1 MGNQEE
7 SVVFFFPLAIHLP
20 TRLIPLYVPPF
31 PFFFDTTFFAFLR
44 LVSDLSPWTCLC
56 PWLHQILRHATLKKY
71 PNRFDLRIL
80 ENLKKIFIYSKRA
93 FYHFN
98 QRLAKKARS
107 EIRHL
112 DPIRRNDEMVA
123 YPTTRNALL
132 CETKVSQKWNCNEIR
147 RLFLLTGKI
156 RRDIV

>member
-20 TRLIPLYVPPF
+20 TRLIPLYVPPPF

-44 LVSDLSPWTCLC
+44 LVSDLPPWTCLC

-71 PNRFDLRIL
+71 PNRFDLRIV

-147 RLFLLTGKI
+147 RLFLLTGKN
-156 RRDIV
+156 

>member
-31 PFFFDTTFFAFLR
+31 PLFFRYHFFCIPPSCLGSPSLNLSVSVTPSNLKTT
-44 LVSDLSPWTCLC
+44 
-56 PWLHQILRHATLKKY
+56 TLKKY
-71 PNRFDLRIL
+71 PNRFDLRIV